1 MTGVGVNGLI
11 APARE
16 LELLERIIAAAEQI
30 QPGARQPII
39 ESRMARLF
47 PRELRAEGEPRS
59 WLWINDPRAA
69 ATLEGGAYYVEAQ
82 LFVKADFETT
92 CP

>member
-16 LELLERIIAAAEQI
+16 LELLARIVAAAEQLR
-30 QPGARQPII
+30 PDARQVIL
-39 ESRMARLF
+39 ESRMTSLS
-47 PRELRAEGEPRS
+47 PGELRAEGEPRS

-82 LFVKADFETT
+82 LLVKPETR
-92 CP
+92 PESS